1 MQQIQDVDFPIIVTD
16 DKGTP
21 KLWKNVGIAPD
32 DTSRAAVEQIAEL
45 VQQMDAQGN
54 PALPILVS
62 EYTTD
67 WFHYGDSIVIRQLR
81 WLPWFEI
88 GAVGLFVIVGYFG
101 FQNIRRSEERMVWV
115 GLAKETAHQLGTP
128 LTSLM
133 GWIELLK
140 REGQDSHAVTE
151 MERDLARLQR
161 VTARFSQIG
170 SKTALVSTRIR
181 HVIEETV
188 DYFRMRLPGSGHSI
202 ELEIVTQADP
212 HVGVNVELFGWVL
225 ENLIRNS
232 IDAMRATGGMIRIQ
246 CSESPMWVFVD
257 VEDNGSG
264 IPVRDRH
271 AVFRPGFTTKK
282 RGWGLGLTL
291 SKRIIEEYHG
301 GKLTIRDTAQGK
313 GTTMRIALP
322 RSAEQKAGAR
332 REIVVTIPQGAS
344 LDDISGILYREG
356 LIEHPR
362 LFGLAARFLGAD
374 TKLRAGTVKLALGQ
388 SLVELIQALS
398 TAKAIGIPV
407 TFPEG
412 LTAAQFAEI
421 LKRDLGYDSAGFMKA
436 VRDNAL
442 LPELE
447 FMVRRSKGICF
458 QIRISFRVRSRQI
471 SSSSGWSLTSMFSFQ
486 KELRSVCSH

>member
-1 MQQIQDVDFPIIVTD
+1 MSLTGRLQSKHVGTFKGVLFLAALLLAISVLGYSQYLVSRLKESTKKSLTQKIATYSALIRSDNPELIGFALQQIQDVDFPIIVTD
-16 DKGTP
+16 DQGIP
-21 KLWKNVGIAPD
+21 KLWKNVGIAPE
-32 DTSRAAVEQIAEL
+32 DTSSAAREQIADL
-45 VQQMDAQGN
+45 VRQMDAQGN
-54 PALPILVS
+54 PALPITVS
-62 EYTTD
+62 EHTTD

-88 GAVGLFVIVGYFG
+88 GAVALFVIVGYFG

-140 REGQDSHAVTE
+140 REGQDSHAVSE
-151 MERDLARLQR
+151 MERDLARLHR

-188 DYFRMRLPGSGHSI
+188 DYFRVRLPSSGHTI
-202 ELEIVTQADP
+202 DLEIVSKADP

-232 IDAMRATGGMIRIQ
+232 IDAMRTTGGMIRIH
-246 CSESPMWVFVD
+246 CTETPTWVFVD

-264 IPVRDRH
+264 IPARDKH

-301 GKLTIRDTAQGK
+301 GKLSIKESAPGK

-322 RSAEQKAGAR
+322 KTTE
-332 REIVVTIPQGAS
+332 
-344 LDDISGILYREG
+344 
-356 LIEHPR
+356 
-362 LFGLAARFLGAD
+362 
-374 TKLRAGTVKLALGQ
+374 
-388 SLVELIQALS
+388 
-398 TAKAIGIPV
+398 AKA
-407 TFPEG
+407 
-412 LTAAQFAEI
+412 
-421 LKRDLGYDSAGFMKA
+421 
-436 VRDNAL
+436 
-442 LPELE
+442 
-447 FMVRRSKGICF
+447 
-458 QIRISFRVRSRQI
+458 
-471 SSSSGWSLTSMFSFQ
+471 
-486 KELRSVCSH
+486 